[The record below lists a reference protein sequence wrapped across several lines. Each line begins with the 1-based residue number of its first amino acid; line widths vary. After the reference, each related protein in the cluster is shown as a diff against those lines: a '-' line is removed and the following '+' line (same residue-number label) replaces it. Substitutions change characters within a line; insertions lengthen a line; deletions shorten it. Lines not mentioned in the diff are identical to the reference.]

1 MLIDGLASAKEIR
14 NQIKEEINTFDK
26 KHTPPGLGIVMV
38 GDRVDSATYVRM
50 KKRACNEVGIYHEEV
65 RLSENVSQEI
75 LLEKIHSLNNNPS
88 IHGILIQLPL
98 PSHID
103 TNKVLKSVSREK
115 DVDGFHPENVG
126 NLTLNR
132 LEDVLMPCTP
142 KGCIELLDKYNIQI
156 EGKHAVVIG
165 KSAIVGMPLSLLLLH
180 REATVSVC
188 HIKTQNIKSITRQ
201 ADILISACGQA
212 EMIKSDWIKEGCVVI
227 DVGIN
232 SVDDANSK
240 RGYKIVGDV
249 DFDDVRA
256 KVSAITP
263 VPGGVGP
270 MTIAML
276 LKNTLTAFKSQSQSL
291 SASE

>member
-1 MLIDGLASAKEIR
+1 MLIDGLAIAKEIR
-14 NQIKEEINTFDK
+14 NQLKEEIAEFDNK
-26 KHTPPGLGIVMV
+26 QIPPGLGIVMV
-38 GDRVDSATYVRM
+38 GNRVDSATYVRM
-50 KKRACNEVGIYHEEV
+50 KKRACNEVGIFHQEV
-65 RLSENVSQEI
+65 RLSEDVSQEE
-75 LLEKIHSLNNNPS
+75 LLQKIVDLNTDTA

-98 PSHID
+98 PAHID
-103 TNKVLKSVSREK
+103 TNKILKSVSREK

-142 KGCIELLDKYNIQI
+142 KGCIELLDKYNIEI

-165 KSAIVGMPLSLLLLH
+165 KSSIVGMPLSLLLLH

-188 HIKTQNIKSITRQ
+188 HVKTQNIKEITRQ

-212 EMIKSDWIKEGCVVI
+212 EMIKADWVKDGCVVI

-232 SVDDANSK
+232 SVDDENAK
-240 RGYKIVGDV
+240 RGYRIVGDV
-249 DFDDVRA
+249 DFDDVREKA
-256 KVSAITP
+256 SAITP

-276 LKNTLTAFKSQSQSL
+276 LKNTVNAYRSHNTKTK
-291 SASE
+291 

>member
-1 MLIDGLASAKEIR
+1 MLIDGKAISKEIR
-14 NQIKEEINTFDK
+14 NQIKEEIENLDK
-26 KHTPPGLGIVMV
+26 NQPPGLGIVMV
-38 GDRVDSATYVRM
+38 GDRTDSATYVRM
-50 KKRACNEVGIYHEEV
+50 KKRACNEVGIHHEEV
-65 RLSENVSQEI
+65 RLSENVSQEV
-75 LLEKIHSLNNNPS
+75 LLEKIRSLNINSS

-98 PSHID
+98 PDHID
-103 TNKVLKSVSREK
+103 TNKVLKSVLREK

-132 LEDVLMPCTP
+132 LDNVLMPCTP
-142 KGCIELLDKYNIQI
+142 KGCIELLDKYNIEI
-156 EGKHAVVIG
+156 EGKHVVVIG
-165 KSAIVGMPLSLLLLH
+165 KSSIVGMPLSLLLLH

-188 HIKTQNIKSITRQ
+188 HIKTKNIKEITRQ

-212 EMIKSDWIKEGCVVI
+212 QMIKADWLKDGCVVI

-232 SVDDANSK
+232 SIEDANAK
-240 RGYKIVGDV
+240 HGYRIVGDV
-249 DFDDVRA
+249 HFNDVRE

-276 LKNTLTAFKSQSQSL
+276 LKNTVSAFKLQKIII
-291 SASE
+291 

>member
-1 MLIDGLASAKEIR
+1 MIIDGLASAKEIR
-14 NQIKEEINTFDK
+14 NKIKEEITQMDK
-26 KHTPPGLGIVMV
+26 RQPPGLGIVMV

-50 KKRACNEVGIYHEEV
+50 KKRACNEVGIFYQEI
-65 RLSENVSQEI
+65 RLSQDVSQEI
-75 LLEKIHSLNNNPS
+75 LLEKIHNLNINPS

-98 PSHID
+98 PEHID
-103 TNKVLKSVSREK
+103 TNLVLKSVLRDK

-142 KGCIELLDKYNIQI
+142 KGCIELLDRNNIDI
-156 EGKHAVVIG
+156 EGRHAVVIG
-165 KSAIVGMPLSLLLLH
+165 KSSIVGMPISLLLLH
-180 REATVSVC
+180 REATVTVC
-188 HIKTQNIKSITRQ
+188 HIKTQNIKEITRQ

-212 EMIKSDWIKEGCVVI
+212 EMIKADWLKEGCVVI

-249 DFDDVRA
+249 DFNDVRE
-256 KVSAITP
+256 KVGAITP

-276 LKNTLTAFKSQSQSL
+276 LKNTVSAYNLQCKSQ
-291 SASE
+291 

>member
-1 MLIDGLASAKEIR
+1 MLIDGLAIAKEIR
-14 NQIKEEINTFDK
+14 NQIKEELVEFDNK
-26 KHTPPGLGIVMV
+26 QVPPGLGIVIV
-38 GDRVDSATYVRM
+38 GNRVDSATYVRM
-50 KKRACNEVGIYHEEV
+50 KKRACNEVGIFHQEV
-65 RLSENVSQEI
+65 RLSEDVSQEE
-75 LLEKIHSLNNNPS
+75 LLKKIVDLNTDTA

-98 PSHID
+98 PAHID

-142 KGCIELLDKYNIQI
+142 KGCIELLDKYNIEI

-165 KSAIVGMPLSLLLLH
+165 KSSIVGMPLSLLLLH

-188 HIKTQNIKSITRQ
+188 HVKTKNIKDITRQ

-212 EMIKSDWIKEGCVVI
+212 EMIKADWVKDGCVVI

-232 SVDDANSK
+232 SVDDENAK
-240 RGYKIVGDV
+240 RGYRIVGDV
-249 DFDDVRA
+249 DFDDVREKA
-256 KVSAITP
+256 RAITP

-276 LKNTLTAFKSQSQSL
+276 LKNTVNAYKSHNTKTK
-291 SASE
+291 

>member
-1 MLIDGLASAKEIR
+1 MLIDGLAIAKEIR
-14 NQIKEEINTFDK
+14 NQIKEELVEFDNK
-26 KHTPPGLGIVMV
+26 QVPPGLGIVIV
-38 GDRVDSATYVRM
+38 GNRVDSATYVRM
-50 KKRACNEVGIYHEEV
+50 KKRACNEVGIFHQEV
-65 RLSENVSQEI
+65 RLSEDVSQEE
-75 LLEKIHSLNNNPS
+75 LLKKIVDLNTDTA

-98 PSHID
+98 PAHID

-142 KGCIELLDKYNIQI
+142 KGCIELLDKYNIEI

-165 KSAIVGMPLSLLLLH
+165 KSSIVGMPLSLLLLH

-188 HIKTQNIKSITRQ
+188 HVKTKNIKDITSQ

-212 EMIKSDWIKEGCVVI
+212 EMIKADWVKDGCVVI

-232 SVDDANSK
+232 SVDDENAK
-240 RGYKIVGDV
+240 RGYRIVGDV
-249 DFDDVRA
+249 DFDDVREKA
-256 KVSAITP
+256 RAITP

-276 LKNTLTAFKSQSQSL
+276 LKNTVNAYKSHNTKTK
-291 SASE
+291 

>member
-1 MLIDGLASAKEIR
+1 MLIDGLAIATEIR
-14 NQIKEEINTFDK
+14 NQIKEEIATFDNK
-26 KHTPPGLGIVMV
+26 EGPPGLGIVMV

-50 KKRACNEVGIYHEEV
+50 KKRACNEVGIYHEEIK
-65 RLSENVSQEI
+65 LSEDVSQEV
-75 LLEKIHSLNNNPS
+75 LLEKIHNLNNNSS

-98 PSHID
+98 PDHID

-142 KGCIELLDKYNIQI
+142 KGCIELLDRNNIDI

-165 KSAIVGMPLSLLLLH
+165 KSSIVGMPLSLLLLH

-188 HIKTQNIKSITRQ
+188 HIKTQNIKEITRQ

-212 EMIKSDWIKEGCVVI
+212 EMIKADWLKEGCVVI

-232 SVDDANSK
+232 SVDDANTK

-249 DFDDVRA
+249 DFDDVRE
-256 KVSAITP
+256 KVGAITP

-276 LKNTLTAFKSQSQSL
+276 LKNTVAAFKTQSKR
-291 SASE
+291 EK